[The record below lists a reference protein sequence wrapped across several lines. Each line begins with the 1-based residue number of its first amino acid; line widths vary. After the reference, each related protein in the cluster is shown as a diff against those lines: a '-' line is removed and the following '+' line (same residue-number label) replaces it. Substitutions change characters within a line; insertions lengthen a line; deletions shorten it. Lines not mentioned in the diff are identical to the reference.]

1 MRILQM
7 LKLVSLFQIQVIG
20 NKLNL
25 PRVPLRN
32 RPLQKAG
39 TEWDICRLSICRDRS
54 WLLSE
59 AHYSPEFILE
69 STNILRHICDVTT
82 AISPKLSP

>member
-1 MRILQM
+1 M

-39 TEWDICRLSICRDRS
+39 TEWVTRARS